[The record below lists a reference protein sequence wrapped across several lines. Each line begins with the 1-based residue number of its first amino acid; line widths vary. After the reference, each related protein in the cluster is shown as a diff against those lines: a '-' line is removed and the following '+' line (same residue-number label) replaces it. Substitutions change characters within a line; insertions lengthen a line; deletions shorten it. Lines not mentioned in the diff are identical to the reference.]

1 MGSAKGRIRMVDI
14 SEKKFS
20 ARMSRA
26 RIRLCASPRVLGM
39 IKEGGLGKGD
49 CLAAAQAAGILAAKN
64 TAAIIP
70 LCHPLPVSFV
80 DISFS
85 FRLDFMEITSVVKTA
100 YATGVEMEALCAC
113 AVAALTVYDMA
124 KAHDKGIVIKDL
136 RLLEKRGGKSGV
148 WKALT

>member
-1 MGSAKGRIRMVDI
+1 MEFARGRIKMVDI
-14 SEKKFS
+14 SQKKFS
-20 ARMSRA
+20 ARFACA
-26 RIRLCASPRVLGM
+26 RVRLCMRSRVLKM
-39 IKEGGLGKGD
+39 IKENALGKGD

-64 TAAIIP
+64 TAGMIP

-85 FRLDFMEITSVVKTA
+85 FRPQALEITSVVKTA

-113 AVAALTVYDMA
+113 AIAALTVYDMA
-124 KAHDKGIVIKDL
+124 KAYDKGIVIKDL

-148 WKALT
+148 WKASS

>member
-26 RIRLCASPRVLGM
+26 RVLLCADRRVLRM

-49 CLAAAQAAGILAAKN
+49 CLAAAQAAGVLAAKN
-64 TAAIIP
+64 TAALIP
-70 LCHPLPVSFV
+70 LCHTLPVSFV

-85 FRLDFMEITSVVKTA
+85 FRAGSLEITSVVKAA

>member
-1 MGSAKGRIRMVDI
+1 MGSEKGRIRMVDI
-14 SEKKFS
+14 SQKKFS
-20 ARMSRA
+20 ARLACA
-26 RIRLCASPRVLGM
+26 RVRLCACFRVLKM
-39 IKEGGLGKGD
+39 IKENTLGKGD

-64 TAAIIP
+64 TAGMIP

-85 FRLDFMEITSVVKTA
+85 FRPSALEITSVVKTA

-124 KAHDKGIVIKDL
+124 KAYDKGIVIKDL

-148 WKALT
+148 WKASL

>member
-20 ARMSRA
+20 ARLGRA
-26 RIRLCASPRVLGM
+26 RVRLCASPRVLRM

-85 FRLDFMEITSVVKTA
+85 FRLDFMEIASVVKTA

>member
-1 MGSAKGRIRMVDI
+1 MVDI
-14 SEKKFS
+14 SQKKFS
-20 ARMSRA
+20 ERMSRA
-26 RIRLCASPRVLGM
+26 RIRLCASPRVIRM
-39 IKEGGLGKGD
+39 IRGAGLDKGD

-85 FRLDFMEITSVVKTA
+85 FHADALEITSAVKTA

-136 RLLEKRGGKSGV
+136 RLLEKRGGKSGT
-148 WKALT
+148 WKASP

>member
-1 MGSAKGRIRMVDI
+1 
-14 SEKKFS
+14 
-20 ARMSRA
+20 MSRA
-26 RIRLCASPRVLGM
+26 RVRLCASPRVIGM
-39 IKEGGLGKGD
+39 IREAGLDKGD

-85 FRLDFMEITSVVKTA
+85 FRTDSLEITSAVKTA

-136 RLLEKRGGKSGV
+136 RLLEKRGGKSGT
-148 WKALT
+148 WKAST